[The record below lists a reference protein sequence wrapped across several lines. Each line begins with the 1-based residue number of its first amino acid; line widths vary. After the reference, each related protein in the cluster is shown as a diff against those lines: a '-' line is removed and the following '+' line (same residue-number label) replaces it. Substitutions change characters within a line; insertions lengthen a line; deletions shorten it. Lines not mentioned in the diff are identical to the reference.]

1 MNSFCFCVLKPA
13 VGSQQLSRVCHG
25 IESGTLL
32 EDLAC
37 LFLFVSVF
45 GFRHFDSLA

>member
-1 MNSFCFCVLKPA
+1 MNSLCFCVLKPA

-32 EDLAC
+32 VC
-37 LFLFVSVF
+37 LFVFVCLFVEN
-45 GFRHFDSLA
+45 R